1 MAPFARGACVDTE
14 RNSTYGLSMQNWD
27 EYIDYYLMQLATG
40 MAPEDAFFSLIEIP
54 SRHVCRLVEAFK
66 QNANWRIDSRKHLL
80 EIIIEHRSFEVIPLL
95 QELLFAKEPE
105 LWKVAL
111 DGLARIGSEDVISF
125 LSRAEAEIR
134 RGDTERSS
142 WVAEVVQDLVSPGKH
157 IGPPGDDA

>member
-80 EIIIEHRSFEVIPLL
+80 EIII
-95 QELLFAKEPE
+95 
-105 LWKVAL
+105 
-111 DGLARIGSEDVISF
+111 
-125 LSRAEAEIR
+125 
-134 RGDTERSS
+134 DTEVLRQFPCCRNYCLQKNPNFGK
-142 WVAEVVQDLVSPGKH
+142 WLWMDSPE
-157 IGPPGDDA
+157 